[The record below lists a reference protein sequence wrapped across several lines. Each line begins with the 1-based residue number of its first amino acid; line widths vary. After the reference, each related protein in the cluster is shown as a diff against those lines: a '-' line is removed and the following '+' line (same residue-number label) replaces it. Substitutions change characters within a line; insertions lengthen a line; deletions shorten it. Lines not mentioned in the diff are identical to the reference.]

1 MPTVAK
7 GQCSSMAD
15 PSGPAGPTI
24 EDVAAAQL
32 AASGAPSLRAR
43 HTYIRRRPEQTVLH
57 QVVGEHLE
65 TFLAETRL
73 RGGGEGLPRFVER
86 ELREFL
92 TCGVMARGFARFRC
106 SGCKREILVAFSC
119 KGRGFCPSCCGRRMC
134 ALAAHLV
141 DGVLGGLPVRQWVLT
156 LPYRLRY
163 RLAYDHR
170 LCRAVLA
177 VFVRA
182 VLAFERRRAR
192 EQGID
197 GRGGAVTAIQRCGS
211 ALNTNIH
218 FHTLVAEGV
227 FELWPNGSLR
237 FVPAPAPP
245 TNVEVARLLVSVR
258 RRIVRL
264 VRRHG
269 IELDGA
275 FEDEQASDPLS
286 LDSAAL
292 AAIRGASVI
301 GRVATGPRAG
311 QLIMR
316 LGSDP
321 TAEVVTTGGPRH
333 AHREGFDLHAN
344 AAVPA
349 GDRKRLEHLCRYVLR
364 PPVAQ
369 DALELTPEGK
379 VLLRLRRP
387 WRDGTRAIRFE
398 PTELLEKLAAMIPR
412 PRANLLIYHGAFAPR
427 GCCREGTDPWPNE
440 ESTRNG
446 VTAFGGEGACAPAA
460 EPLAAAAPAASGFFS
475 PADPAGEGLAAPRA
489 PPEKVAYVRPLHFP
503 WAELLRRVFEVDILA
518 CPDCGNRL
526 RLVATI
532 ENRAA
537 IERILAHLGLPIDM
551 PTPAPARSGEW
562 RPGVLSGPEAGSEW
576 LE

>member
-1 MPTVAK
+1 
-7 GQCSSMAD
+7 
-15 PSGPAGPTI
+15 
-24 EDVAAAQL
+24 
-32 AASGAPSLRAR
+32 
-43 HTYIRRRPEQTVLH
+43 
-57 QVVGEHLE
+57 
-65 TFLAETRL
+65 
-73 RGGGEGLPRFVER
+73 
-86 ELREFL
+86 
-92 TCGVMARGFARFRC
+92 
-106 SGCKREILVAFSC
+106 
-119 KGRGFCPSCCGRRMC
+119 MC

-141 DGVLGGLPVRQWVLT
+141 DGVFGGLPVRQWVLT

-192 EQGID
+192 ELGIE

-245 TNVEVARLLVSVR
+245 TDLEVARLLVSVR

-264 VRRHG
+264 ARRHG

-275 FEDEQASDPLS
+275 LDETIDPLS
-286 LDSAAL
+286 LDSPAL
-292 AAIRGASVI
+292 AEIRGASVL
-301 GRVATGPRAG
+301 GRVVTGPRAG
-311 QLIMR
+311 HLVMR
-316 LGSDP
+316 IGCDP
-321 TAEVVTTGGPRH
+321 ASPVVTTGGPRH
-333 AHREGFDLHAN
+333 AHLEGFDLHAN
-344 AAVPA
+344 VAVRA
-349 GDRKRLEHLCRYVLR
+349 GDRVRLERLARYVLR

-398 PTELLEKLAAMIPR
+398 PTELLEKLTAMIPR
-412 PRANLLIYHGAFAPR
+412 PRANLLLYHGAFAPR
-427 GCCREGTDPWPNE
+427 GCCRESTVPWPNE
-440 ESTRNG
+440 ESTQNCA
-446 VTAFGGEGACAPAA
+446 TAPDGERACAPAA
-460 EPLAAAAPAASGFFS
+460 EPSAAAAPAATGVS
-475 PADPAGEGLAAPRA
+475 PPVDPDREGLPAPRA
-489 PPEKVAYVRPLHFP
+489 PPENVAYVRPRYFP
-503 WAELLRRVFEVDILA
+503 WAELLRRVFEFDILA
-518 CPDCGNRL
+518 CPDCGGRL

-532 ENRAA
+532 EDPSVVA
-537 IERILAHLGLPIDM
+537 RILEHLGLAVDP
-551 PTPAPARSGEW
+551 PSPVPARST
-562 RPGVLSGPEAGSEW
+562 EW
-576 LE
+576 LPGWSD

>member
-1 MPTVAK
+1 MPTAAK
-7 GQCSSMAD
+7 GQR
-15 PSGPAGPTI
+15 PSTAGLCGPAGETT
-24 EDVAAAQL
+24 DSVAAEPL
-32 AASGAPSLRAR
+32 PRPENPSFCRAR

-57 QVVGEHLE
+57 QVVREHLE

-73 RGGGEGLPRFVER
+73 RGGGGGLPRFVER

-177 VFVRA
+177 VFARA
-182 VLAFERRRAR
+182 LLGFERRRAR

-245 TNVEVARLLVSVR
+245 TDVEVGRLLVSVR

-275 FEDEQASDPLS
+275 LEDEQASDPLS
-286 LDSAAL
+286 LDSPAL

-344 AAVPA
+344 AAVPV
-349 GDRKRLEHLCRYVLR
+349 GDRKRLERLCRYVLR

-369 DALELTPEGK
+369 DALELTSEGK

-398 PTELLEKLAAMIPR
+398 PTELLEKLAAMVPR
-412 PRANLLIYHGAFAPR
+412 PRANLLLYHGAFAPR
-427 GCCREGTDPWPNE
+427 GCCRESTHPWPLLLE
-440 ESTRNG
+440 GIESRTPESDAA
-446 VTAFGGEGACAPAA
+446 VPTGEPGKG
-460 EPLAAAAPAASGFFS
+460 AAAGNVPSANPDGAVPAEA
-475 PADPAGEGLAAPRA
+475 RA
-489 PPEKVAYVRPLHFP
+489 PPVSAAYVRPRHYP
-503 WAELLRRVFEVDILA
+503 WAYLLRRVFEIDILA
-518 CPDCGNRL
+518 CPDCGGRL

-532 ENRAA
+532 EQPGV
-537 IERILAHLGLPIDM
+537 IEKILAHLGLPLEVPM
-551 PTPAPARSGEW
+551 PAPARSTEWLPGEW
-562 RPGVLSGPEAGSEW
+562 FD
-576 LE
+576 